1 MRNDLTEFELDW
13 LLHLAINGGEKVPAA
28 IAKRLCDL
36 GYAERVFSQTQVTD
50 QGRERLLATPGTDA
64 TTLRKARPRSPLH

>member
-28 IAKRLCDL
+28 IAKRLRDL
-36 GYAERVFSQTQVTD
+36 GYAEHVFSRTRVTD
-50 QGRERLLATPGTDA
+50 LGRERLLETPGADA
-64 TTLRKARPRSPLH
+64 TTLRRIWPRSLLH